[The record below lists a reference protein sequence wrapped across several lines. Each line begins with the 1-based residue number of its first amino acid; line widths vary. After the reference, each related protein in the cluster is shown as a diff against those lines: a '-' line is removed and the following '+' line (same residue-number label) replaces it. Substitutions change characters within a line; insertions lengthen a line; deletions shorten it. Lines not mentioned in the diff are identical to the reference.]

1 MVSKKVFYTLYNRN
15 SQNNTYRSIG
25 DILNKKYRRE
35 VSLPIAYFFAK
46 KNISANATTLLFFII
61 GLIANILF
69 IYPSIYTIFALFILY
84 EVVQILDCVDGQL
97 ARYYGTF
104 SIYGDLLDMFTEL
117 ILSSTFI
124 AFFGIRIYLST
135 SNPIFL
141 IIGSLGAISYVLEGL
156 WVKNSSNISGELGS
170 RDKMS
175 LFDKLR
181 MIYISLDNMTFIS
194 IGTLLIA
201 YLQDNFNNST
211 IIPIVFTLYVVFLLF
226 IKIIF
231 RLVLIYNKAESVS
244 KKTWTGWK

>member
-46 KNISANATTLLFFII
+46 KKH
-61 GLIANILF
+61 IANILF